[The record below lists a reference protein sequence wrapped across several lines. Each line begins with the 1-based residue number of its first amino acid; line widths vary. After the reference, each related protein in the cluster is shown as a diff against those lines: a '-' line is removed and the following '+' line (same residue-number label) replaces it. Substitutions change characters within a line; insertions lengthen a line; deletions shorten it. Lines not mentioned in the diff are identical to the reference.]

1 MSRVLEF
8 AARIGENV
16 LLTNCFR
23 DVTDSRVH
31 DTEVKMTE
39 SSPRFGIWAL
49 VHGSRGAYQD
59 PDEPYDASWERNRAL
74 VLGAEQLGFD
84 SVLIAQHTINPH
96 IADFDQLEAWSAA
109 AALAALTSRIEII
122 AAIKPYLYHP
132 VVLAKLALGIENI
145 SRGRFALN
153 LVNAWNK
160 PELEKAGIG
169 FAEHDDRYAYGRE
182 WISIVSRLVAGE
194 RVTFKGAHFDV
205 RDYMLRPAD
214 LYRKRPTIYVG
225 GESEP
230 ARALVADHGDVWFIN
245 GQPIEDVAGLIANV
259 GARPRTGEPL
269 RFGLSAFVVARE
281 TSAEARAEHERL
293 LSLSA
298 QDVELKEIQK
308 RNTDPKVVMMQTM
321 QKTARVGT
329 NGGTAAGL
337 VGSYDEVASRIGS
350 FHAAGIELF
359 MLQFQPFEAE
369 MRRFAEEVIPRVRRA
384 RAVSVLERQA
394 R

>member
-1 MSRVLEF
+1 MLS
-8 AARIGENV
+8 
-16 LLTNCFR
+16 
-23 DVTDSRVH
+23 
-31 DTEVKMTE
+31 

-59 PDEPYDASWERNRAL
+59 PDEPYDASWERNRSL
-74 VLGAEQLGFD
+74 VLAAEEIGFD
-84 SVLIAQHTINPH
+84 SVLVAQHTINPH
-96 IADFDQLEAWSAA
+96 IADFDQLEAWSAS

-145 SRGRFALN
+145 SRGRFAIN

-160 PELEKAGIG
+160 PELEQAGIG

-182 WISIVSRLVAGE
+182 WISIVSQLLAGK

-214 LYRKRPTIYVG
+214 LYRPRPTIYVG

-245 GQPIEDVAGLIANV
+245 GQPIEDVKGLIANV
-259 GARPRTGEPL
+259 AARPRAGAPL

-281 TSAEARAEHERL
+281 TSAEAQAEHERL

-298 QDVELKEIQK
+298 NDASLKEIQK

-337 VGSYDEVASRIGS
+337 VGSYDEVAARIS
-350 FHAAGIELF
+350 AFHAAGIELF

-369 MRRFAEEVIPRVRRA
+369 MRRFAQEVIPRVRRGQ
-384 RAVSVLERQA
+384 AVWSAPSLEQQTLP
-394 R
+394 

>member
-1 MSRVLEF
+1 
-8 AARIGENV
+8 
-16 LLTNCFR
+16 
-23 DVTDSRVH
+23 
-31 DTEVKMTE
+31 MTKP
-39 SSPRFGIWAL
+39 SPRFGIWAL

-59 PDEPYDASWERNRAL
+59 PDEPYNASWERNRDL
-74 VLGAEQLGFD
+74 VLAAEELGFD

-96 IADFDQLEAWSAA
+96 IEDFDQLEAWSAA

-145 SRGRFALN
+145 SRGRFAIN

-169 FAEHDDRYAYGRE
+169 FAEHDDRYGYGRE
-182 WISIVSRLVAGE
+182 WISIVSRLLAGE

-205 RDYMLRPAD
+205 RDYFLRPVD

-245 GQPIEDVAGLIANV
+245 GQPLEDVAGLIADV
-259 GARPRTGEPL
+259 SARPRTTAPL
-269 RFGLSAFVVARE
+269 RFGLSAFVVARA
-281 TSAEARAEHERL
+281 TSAEAHAAHERL

-298 QDVELKEIQK
+298 KDAPMKEIQK

-337 VGSYDEVASRIGS
+337 VGSYDEVAARIS
-350 FHAAGIELF
+350 AFHAAGIELF
-359 MLQFQPFEAE
+359 MLQFQPFEVE
-369 MRRFAEEVIPRVRRA
+369 MQRFAEEVIPRVR
-384 RAVSVLERQA
+384 QA
-394 R
+394 RIGLSASIPEQKALP